1 MKIIFRGHAVRRMFE
16 RAVSL
21 DEVHAVLADGE
32 TIEEYVDVM
41 TYLSRLVL
49 GWVDGRPL
57 HVVAA
62 DNEGDDEII
71 VVTAYEPDPAAWD
84 EDFLRRK

>member
-1 MKIIFRGHAVRRMFE
+1 MFE

-21 DEVHAVLADGE
+21 DEVHTVLADGE

-41 TYLSRLVL
+41 TYMSRLVF

-62 DNEGDDEII
+62 DNKVDDETI